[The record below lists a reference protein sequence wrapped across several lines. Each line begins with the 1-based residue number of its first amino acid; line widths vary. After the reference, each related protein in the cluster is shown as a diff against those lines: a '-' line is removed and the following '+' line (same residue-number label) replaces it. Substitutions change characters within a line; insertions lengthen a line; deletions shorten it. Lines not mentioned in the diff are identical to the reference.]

1 MILLEDEEWEK
12 VSARLTNERRNEMRV
27 ELIDD
32 FVNQKG
38 KPRVLLEFIPNEF
51 KKDIVYR
58 IVHNPDQNKY
68 TKEVLQKNAMGES
81 VWVFS
86 ESWFADN
93 TNNTCIA
100 CNSPCKTCVQHPS
113 KCLTC
118 LSGSFFEFACPQT
131 CPYGTF
137 NDNGICKYYR

>member
-1 MILLEDEEWEK
+1 
-12 VSARLTNERRNEMRV
+12 MRV

-68 TKEVLQKNAMGES
+68 IKEVLQKNAMGES

-93 TNNTCIA
+93 TNNSYDGYELCELIRFLIGDR
-100 CNSPCKTCVQHPS
+100 NEQ
-113 KCLTC
+113 
-118 LSGSFFEFACPQT
+118 
-131 CPYGTF
+131 
-137 NDNGICKYYR
+137 